1 MQKNKKSR
9 VFRQV
14 AFSHTIITGINSLI
28 EKGVIRIDGNKLFVF
43 EEITGHTTE
52 KKSAFIKNAYLY
64 FRLKLK
70 KPQGTIVEVINIE
83 TNQLI
88 GTYNSRPILPH

>member
-1 MQKNKKSR
+1 MAAKKSKI
-9 VFRQV
+9 FRQV

-43 EEITGHTTE
+43 EEITGHTAE
-52 KKSAFIKNAYLY
+52 KKSAFIKNAYMY

-70 KPQGTIVEVINIE
+70 RPQGTIIEVFNIE
-83 TNQLI
+83 TDQAI
-88 GTYNSRPILPH
+88 GVYRSKPIVF